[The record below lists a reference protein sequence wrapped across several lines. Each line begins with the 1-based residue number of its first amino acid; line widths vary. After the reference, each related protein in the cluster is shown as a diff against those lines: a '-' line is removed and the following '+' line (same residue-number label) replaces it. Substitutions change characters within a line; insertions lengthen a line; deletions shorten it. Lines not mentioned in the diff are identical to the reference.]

1 MRVQKTELMVEPA
14 LSVIHIQMRLDQ
26 VVNARGELYLGQ
38 MTAAGQHDETS
49 VGQRGSRQ
57 ALYRRGRDSRRSLPG
72 LPCPY

>member
-26 VVNARGELYLGQ
+26 VVNARGALYLRQ

-49 VGQRGSRQ
+49 VRQRGSKQ
-57 ALYRRGRDSRRSLPG
+57 FWHSSLPV
-72 LPCPY
+72 

>member
-49 VGQRGSRQ
+49 VRQRGSKQFGIRRCRCDAVLL
-57 ALYRRGRDSRRSLPG
+57 ALNHQ
-72 LPCPY
+72 